1 MSAEPSRAE
10 PDPSA
15 EPTQPEPEPEPEP
28 ASGSA
33 SHPAPH
39 QSAAPYPWPSPRLS
53 FLARFRVDLEAMLD
67 LGATPWG
74 ERRIIPIVGGS
85 FEGPRLRGD
94 ILPGGGD
101 WQIVHPD
108 GVAEIDTRYTL
119 RTDDEALI
127 HLTTTGLRYGP
138 PEVVARLRRGE
149 DVDPRSYYFRL
160 VCRFETGDVRYAGLN
175 RTIAVAAAMR
185 SANTVRYEAH
195 ALV

>member
-1 MSAEPSRAE
+1 MNADPSRAE
-10 PDPSA
+10 PAPNA
-15 EPTQPEPEPEPEP
+15 EPTSWEPEPKSEPFP
-28 ASGSA
+28 RT
-33 SHPAPH
+33 
-39 QSAAPYPWPSPRLS
+39 APYPSPSPKLS
-53 FLARFRVDLEAMLD
+53 FLARFRVDLDTMLD
-67 LGATPWG
+67 LGGTPWG
-74 ERRIIPIVGGS
+74 ERRIIPIVGGC

-108 GVAEIDTRYTL
+108 GAAEIDTRYTL

-127 HLTTTGLRYGP
+127 HLTTTGLRHGP
-138 PEVVARLRRGE
+138 PEVMARLRRGE

-160 VCRFETGDVRYAGLN
+160 VCRFETGDARYAGLN

-185 SANTVRYEAH
+185 DANTVRYEAH